1 MTAQIVWLEGR
12 VDAGDVG
19 ARAAALAALRGEGMA
34 VPRGF
39 ALGRK
44 VHLRLTSHGL
54 DRWLDAGKLPPDL
67 HREVSDALVT
77 LGGSFAVR
85 RSPLDGTRERTWPS
99 ARGGRP
105 ERATYLHL
113 TDISEVVEA
122 VRRIWG
128 TGGPMV
134 PTRAP
139 VAIVVQR
146 FVLPEACAIASCQD
160 DRDILNVMAAL
171 GVGDLL
177 AAGLVVPDRHMVR
190 RADGGVVTSWLGRK
204 AQMTIAREGGG
215 VVRVPV
221 PASAARRLALADERL
236 ADLAAVFREAERIL
250 GPLETLKAAWSGGR
264 WYITSV
270 DAAPA
275 AAEDDLMLG

>member
-1 MTAQIVWLEGR
+1 MTANIVWLEGR
-12 VDAGDVG
+12 VDAAEVG
-19 ARAAALAALRGEGMA
+19 ARAAALAALRGAGMA
-34 VPRGF
+34 VPRAF

-44 VHLRLTSHGL
+44 VHLRLTSNGL
-54 DRWLDAGKLPPDL
+54 DRWLDAGKLPPDV
-67 HREVSDALVT
+67 HREVSDALGE

-85 RSPLDGTRERTWPS
+85 RSPLNGAREPIWP

-105 ERATYLHL
+105 ERETYLHL
-113 TDISEVVEA
+113 TDVSEVVEA

-128 TGGPMV
+128 TGGPTV

-146 FVLPEACAIASCQD
+146 FVLPDVCAIARCEA
-160 DRDILNVMAAL
+160 DREILIVLASL

-177 AAGLVVPDRHMVR
+177 AAGLVVPDRHTVR
-190 RADGGVVTSWLGRK
+190 RADGGVVTSALGRK

-215 VVRVPV
+215 VARVPV
-221 PASAARRLALADERL
+221 PASSARRMALDEGRL
-236 ADLAAVFREAERIL
+236 AELAAVFRDAERAL

-264 WYITSV
+264 WHITSV

-275 AAEDDLMLG
+275 AAEDGLMLG

>member
-1 MTAQIVWLEGR
+1 MTAHIIWLEGR
-12 VDAGDVG
+12 VDVSEVG
-19 ARAAALAALRGEGMA
+19 ARAASLATLRAAGVP

-44 VHLRLTSHGL
+44 VHLRLTGNGI

-67 HREVSDALVT
+67 HVEVSDALGS

-85 RSPLDGTRERTWPS
+85 RSPLNGVREPTWP

-105 ERATYLHL
+105 ERETYLHL

-128 TGGPMV
+128 TGGPTV

-139 VAIVVQR
+139 VAIIVQR
-146 FVLPEACAIASCQD
+146 FLLPDACAIVRCEG
-160 DRDILNVMAAL
+160 DRDILTVLASL

-177 AAGLVVPDRHMVR
+177 AAGLVVPDRHTLR
-190 RADGGVVTSWLGRK
+190 RVDGGVVTSALGRK

-215 VVRVPV
+215 VARVPV
-221 PASAARRLALADERL
+221 PAAAARRMALDEARL
-236 ADLAAVFREAERIL
+236 ADLAALFRDAERAL
-250 GPLETLKAAWSGGR
+250 GPLDTLKAAWSAGR
-264 WYITSV
+264 WCITSV
-270 DAAPA
+270 DAPPA
-275 AAEDDLMLG
+275 AAEDGLMLG